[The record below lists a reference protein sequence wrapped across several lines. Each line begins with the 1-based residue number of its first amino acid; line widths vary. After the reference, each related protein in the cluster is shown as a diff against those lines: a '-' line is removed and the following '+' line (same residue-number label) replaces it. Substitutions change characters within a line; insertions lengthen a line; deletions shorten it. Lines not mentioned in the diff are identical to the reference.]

1 LCVTIRNSI
10 YVEGGEILKKLW
22 KDMDE
27 IERNEIIAEKVL
39 GWVKENNQW
48 FKPSQNGLNEGPMKM
63 LSFSSNDLCALT
75 LLQQFNTYQITK
87 MFPTKYRTI
96 INANKNSAIAPT
108 LSESIC
114 LAALKLS
121 EVEF

>member
-1 LCVTIRNSI
+1 
-10 YVEGGEILKKLW
+10 
-22 KDMDE
+22 MDE